1 MGNQVDEQAN
11 AQETAIHQEFQQ
23 QLALLQE
30 AGAQQ
35 KMRLEQQALQ
45 LTLEYQR
52 KKAAEDLQMKQ
63 YNAQRDHFN
72 AQQKFLAEMGKLQEA
87 SGAWNA
93 AVEAAPSM
101 NAAPT
106 STYTAAP
113 TTTTTYGS
121 TYTAAPTYSA
131 LPGR

>member
-52 KKAAEDLQMKQ
+52 KRAQEDLQMKQ

-72 AQQKFLAEMGKLQEA
+72 AQQKFLQEMGKLQEA

-93 AVEAAPSM
+93 AVEGQQVTAPAYTSAPPTTYA
-101 NAAPT
+101 AAPT
-106 STYTAAP
+106 MTTYAAP
-113 TTTTTYGS
+113 
-121 TYTAAPTYSA
+121 PTIV
-131 LPGR
+131 RR

>member
-1 MGNQVDEQAN
+1 MLHQA
-11 AQETAIHQEFQQ
+11 H
-23 QLALLQE
+23 
-30 AGAQQ
+30 AQQ
-35 KMRLEQQALQ
+35 KMCLEQQALQ
-45 LTLEYQR
+45 LSMEYQR

-93 AVEAAPSM
+93 AVEAAPAMSAAPTSTYS
-101 NAAPT
+101 AAPT

-113 TTTTTYGS
+113 TTT
-121 TYTAAPTYSA
+121 YTA
-131 LPGR
+131 